1 MARPVDRILTTH
13 VGSLVRSSPLYEL
26 LVAREN
32 GEPYDHERLE
42 AELDRGVDEV
52 VRKQL
57 GVGLDIINDGEFRK
71 TKSWMSYINDR
82 LSGFELREGGGSM
95 METLNGKDW
104 KDFAEFYDEYNK
116 AQMPPRL
123 SVMSWAITGPIRYTG
138 HAEVQADIAAMK
150 QAIAGLD
157 PIDVFM
163 PAVAPASVV
172 PGGLDQ
178 HLTTDKAFLF
188 QLAEALREEYKAIVD
203 AGFVLQIDD
212 AFIATTYDV
221 MVPPGTLQDFRKWAE
236 LRIDALNH
244 ALEGIPA
251 DRTRYHVCWGSW
263 NGPHSNDVEVK
274 DIIDLILKVNVGGY
288 SLEMANPR
296 HEHEWRVWET
306 VRLPPGKTLI
316 PGVVTHS
323 TNIVEHPELVAERIV
338 RLAKLVG
345 RENVIGGTDCGFAQ
359 APHVRR
365 THPSIMWAK
374 LGSLAEGARIATKEL
389 WGRRAAA

>member
-1 MARPVDRILTTH
+1 MARQFDRILTTH
-13 VGSLVRSSPLYEL
+13 VGSLVRSSPLFEL
-26 LVAREN
+26 VVAREN
-32 GEPYDHERLE
+32 GEPYDAARLE
-42 AELDRGVDEV
+42 EELDKGEREA

-57 GVGLDIINDGEFRK
+57 EVGIDIVNDGEFRK

-82 LSGFELREGGGSM
+82 LSGFELQETGESM

-104 KDFAEFYDEYNK
+104 KDYAEFYAEYNK
-116 AQMPPRL
+116 QQMPPRL
-123 SVMSWAITGPIRYTG
+123 STMSWAVTGPIRYIG
-138 HAEVQADIAAMK
+138 QKDVQADIEGMK
-150 QAIAGLD
+150 RAVAGLD
-157 PIDVFM
+157 PVDVFM

-172 PGGLDQ
+172 PGGLDR
-178 HLTTDKAFLF
+178 HLTTDKTFLF
-188 QLAEALREEYKAIVD
+188 QLAEALREEYRAIVD
-203 AGFVLQIDD
+203 AGFILQIDD

-221 MVPPGTLQDFRKWAE
+221 MVPPGSLQDFRSWAE

-244 ALEGIPA
+244 ALEGIPE

-274 DIIDLILKVNVGGY
+274 DIIDLILKVKVGGY

-306 VRLPPGKTLI
+306 VKLPPGRKLI

-323 TNIVEHPELVAERIV
+323 TNIIEHPELVAERLV
-338 RLAKLVG
+338 RLARLVG
-345 RENVIGGTDCGFAQ
+345 RENVIGSTDCGFAQ

-365 THPSIMWAK
+365 THPKIMWAK
-374 LGSLAEGARIATKEL
+374 LQSLAEGARIASKEL
-389 WGRRAAA
+389 WGRQAAA

>member
-32 GEPYDHERLE
+32 GGPYDHERLE
-42 AELDRGVDEV
+42 AELDSGVDEV

-221 MVPPGTLQDFRKWAE
+221 MVPPGTLQDFRRWAE

-251 DRTRYHVCWGSW
+251 ERTRYHVCWGSW

-306 VRLPPGKTLI
+306 VKLPPGKILI
-316 PGVVTHS
+316 PGVITHHII
-323 TNIVEHPELVAERIV
+323 TVEHPRLVADRIV
-338 RLAKLVG
+338 RFAKLVG
-345 RENVIGGTDCGFAQ
+345 RENVIAGTDCGFAQ
-359 APHVRR
+359 VDMIQRV
-365 THPSIMWAK
+365 HPEVMWAK
-374 LGSLAEGARIATKEL
+374 FESLVEGARIATDEL
-389 WGRRAAA
+389 WGRKAAA